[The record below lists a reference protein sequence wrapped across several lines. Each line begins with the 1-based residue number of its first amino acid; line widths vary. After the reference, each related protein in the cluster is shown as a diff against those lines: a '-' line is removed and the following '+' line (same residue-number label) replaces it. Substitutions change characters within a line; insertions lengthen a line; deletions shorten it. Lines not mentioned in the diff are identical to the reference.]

1 MADFQTG
8 VPMDRVV
15 PLVGMV
21 PRYDTG
27 TAPVLLRS
35 TMVQTAWDLETRHG
49 HVTQTPAQVNRL
61 AIPVSFNIGFPPEC
75 HLQLTCQ

>member
-1 MADFQTG
+1 MAAFQTG

-21 PRYDTG
+21 PRYDTA
-27 TAPVLLRS
+27 TAPVLLQS

-49 HVTQTPAQVNRL
+49 HVTQTPAQVKVLVFFLLFLNQ
-61 AIPVSFNIGFPPEC
+61 IIKWITV
-75 HLQLTCQ
+75 